1 MTLPPLL
8 LEWLGALLRAAH
20 VLAGILWI
28 GDSFLFMWMDASLEP
43 PRADRARDPQGPAG
57 SIVGELW
64 MVHSGG
70 FYEVVKRRSLTPAEL
85 PPNLYWFKWQSYSTW
100 ISGVF
105 LLAVVYWL
113 GGGAMLVDSG
123 SRLTRGTAV
132 AVSAV
137 TLVAG
142 WLVYDAACRSPLRRR
157 PALLAMLLVL
167 AFAAVAYGLTRVF
180 GARAAWL
187 QAGAILGTIMAANVW
202 RVIIPGQA
210 RMLAQT
216 RAGEPVDTAPGVLAK
231 ARSTHNHY
239 LTFPVLFLMLSQ
251 HFPAGYGHP
260 LGWLVLLLVCGA
272 GVALK
277 YLMNKR
283 GRSDWRAVAAGAA
296 ALVGAI
302 VLTARPAPGAG
313 AGAGSAL
320 GIAVP
325 DEQAFAIVER
335 RCTTCHSEHSSNP
348 AFPQPPS
355 GVMLDRPDRL
365 RAMAPRVRVR
375 AVETKTMPLGN
386 LTGMTDAER
395 DTLGAWLAKLR

>member
-1 MTLPPLL
+1 LELALPPLL
-8 LEWLGALLRAAH
+8 LEWLGTLLRVVH

-28 GDSFLFMWMDASLEP
+28 GDSFLFMWMDASLEQ
-43 PRADRARDPQGPAG
+43 PRRQREGAV
-57 SIVGELW
+57 VGELW

-70 FYEVVKRRSLTPAEL
+70 FYEVVKRRSLAPAEM

-100 ISGVF
+100 ISGAF

-123 SRLTRGTAV
+123 ARLSRGAAV
-132 AVSAV
+132 LVSAG

-142 WLVYDAACRSPLRRR
+142 WLVYDAACRLLRRR
-157 PALLAMLLVL
+157 PALLATLLSL
-167 AFAAVAYGLTRVF
+167 AFAAAVFGLTRVF

-187 QAGAILGTIMAANVW
+187 ESGALLGTIMAANVW

-210 RMLAQT
+210 KMLAQT
-216 RAGEPVDTAPGVLAK
+216 RAGVPVDTAPGVLAK
-231 ARSTHNHY
+231 ERSTHNHY

-260 LGWLVLLLVCGA
+260 LGWLVLLLVCGV

-277 YLMNKR
+277 YVMNAR
-283 GRSDWRAVAAGAA
+283 ARSDWRAVVAGAA
-296 ALVGAI
+296 ALVAAI
-302 VLTARPAPGAG
+302 VLTARPAPGATSG
-313 AGAGSAL
+313 GGPAL
-320 GIAVP
+320 AIHVP

-335 RCTTCHSEHSSNP
+335 RCTTCHAEHPSNP
-348 AFPQPPS
+348 AFPQAPS

-365 RAMAPRVRVR
+365 RALAPRVRVR

-395 DTLGAWLAKLR
+395 DTLGAWLARQR

>member
-20 VLAGILWI
+20 VIAGILWI
-28 GDSFLFMWMDASLEP
+28 GDSFLFMWMDSSLEQ
-43 PRADRARDPQGPAG
+43 PRTAREGAV
-57 SIVGELW
+57 VGELW

-70 FYEVVKRRSLTPAEL
+70 FYEVVKRRSLTPAEM
-85 PPNLYWFKWQSYSTW
+85 PANLYWFKWQSYSTW
-100 ISGVF
+100 ISGAF

-123 SRLTRGTAV
+123 SRLSRGAAV
-132 AVSAV
+132 LVSAAA
-137 TLVAG
+137 LVAG
-142 WLVYDAACRSPLRRR
+142 WLVYDAACRSRLAKR
-157 PALLAMLLVL
+157 PALLATVLAL
-167 AFAAVAYGLTRVF
+167 AFAGAVFGLTRVF

-187 QAGAILGTIMAANVW
+187 QAGAMLGTIMAANVW

-210 RMLAQT
+210 KMLAQT

-251 HFPAGYGHP
+251 HFPSGYGHP

-277 YLMNKR
+277 YVMNKR
-283 GRSDWRAVAAGAA
+283 GRSDWRAVVAGAA
-296 ALVGAI
+296 AFVAAI
-302 VLTARPAPGAG
+302 VLTARPAPGAASG
-313 AGAGSAL
+313 TSAL
-320 GIAVP
+320 AIAVP

-335 RCTTCHSEHSSNP
+335 RCTTCHSEHPSNP

-375 AVETKTMPLGN
+375 AVETRTMPLGN
-386 LTGMTDAER
+386 LTGMTEAER
-395 DTLGAWLAKLR
+395 DTLGAWLAKLAAGH

>member
-1 MTLPPLL
+1 LELALPPLV
-8 LEWLGALLRAAH
+8 LEWLGALLRAVH
-20 VLAGILWI
+20 VLAAILWI
-28 GDSFLFMWMDASLEP
+28 GDSFLFMWMDSSLEQ
-43 PRADRARDPQGPAG
+43 PRKAREGAV
-57 SIVGELW
+57 VGEMW

-70 FYEVVKRRSLTPAEL
+70 FYEVVKRRSLAPAEM
-85 PPNLYWFKWQSYSTW
+85 PPNLYWFKWQAYSTW
-100 ISGVF
+100 ISGAF

-113 GGGAMLVDSG
+113 GGGALLVDSG
-123 SRLTRGTAV
+123 SRLSPGV
-132 AVSAV
+132 AVLVSAG

-157 PALLAMLLVL
+157 PTLLVVLLSL
-167 AFAAVAYGLTRVF
+167 AFAAAVFGLTRVF

-187 QAGAILGTIMAANVW
+187 EAGALLGTVMAANVW

-231 ARSTHNHY
+231 ERSTHNHY
-239 LTFPVLFLMLSQ
+239 LTLPVLFLMLSQ

-277 YLMNKR
+277 YVMNAR
-283 GRSDWRAVAAGAA
+283 ARSDWRAVTAGAL
-296 ALVGAI
+296 ALVAAI
-302 VLTARPAPGAG
+302 VLTARPAPGAV
-313 AGAGSAL
+313 AGGRAAL
-320 GIAVP
+320 SVDVP

-335 RCTTCHSEHSSNP
+335 RCVNCHAERPSNP

-355 GVMLDRPDRL
+355 GVMLDRPDRV
-365 RAMAPRVRVR
+365 RALAPRVQVR
-375 AVETKTMPLGN
+375 AVETRTMPLGN

-395 DTLGAWLAKLR
+395 DTLGAWLARLSAGR

>member
-1 MTLPPLL
+1 
-8 LEWLGALLRAAH
+8 
-20 VLAGILWI
+20 V
-28 GDSFLFMWMDASLEP
+28 
-43 PRADRARDPQGPAG
+43 
-57 SIVGELW
+57 
-64 MVHSGG
+64 
-70 FYEVVKRRSLTPAEL
+70 
-85 PPNLYWFKWQSYSTW
+85 
-100 ISGVF
+100 
-105 LLAVVYWL
+105 
-113 GGGAMLVDSG
+113 LVDSG
-123 SRLTRGTAV
+123 SRLTRGAAV
-132 AVSAV
+132 AVSAAL
-137 TLVAG
+137 LVAG
-142 WLVYDAACRSPLRRR
+142 WLVYDGACRSPLRRR
-157 PALLAMLLVL
+157 PALLAALLGL
-167 AFAAVAYGLTRVF
+167 AFAAAAYGLTRVF

-187 QAGAILGTIMAANVW
+187 QAGAMLGTIMAANVW

-231 ARSTHNHY
+231 ERSTHNHY

-277 YLMNKR
+277 YVMNAR
-283 GRSDWRAVAAGAA
+283 ARSDWRAVTAGAVSLVA
-296 ALVGAI
+296 AV
-302 VLTARPAPGAG
+302 VLTARPAPGRASAAG
-313 AGAGSAL
+313 ASLA
-320 GIAVP
+320 IAVP

-335 RCTTCHSEHSSNP
+335 RCITCHAEHPSNP

-395 DTLGAWLAKLR
+395 DTLGAWLAGLASGH

>member
-1 MTLPPLL
+1 
-8 LEWLGALLRAAH
+8 
-20 VLAGILWI
+20 VLAAILWI
-28 GDSFLFMWMDASLEP
+28 GDSFLFMWMDASLEQ
-43 PRADRARDPQGPAG
+43 PRKPREGAV
-57 SIVGELW
+57 VGELW

-100 ISGVF
+100 ISGAF

-123 SRLTRGTAV
+123 SRLSRGAAV
-132 AVSAV
+132 LVSAG

-142 WLVYDAACRSPLRRR
+142 WLIYDAACRSPLKKR
-157 PALLAMLLVL
+157 PALLVTLLSL
-167 AFAAVAYGLTRVF
+167 AFAAAVFGLTRVF

-187 QAGAILGTIMAANVW
+187 ESGALLGTIMAANVW

-210 RMLAQT
+210 KMLAQT

-251 HFPAGYGHP
+251 HFPSAYGNP
-260 LGWLVLLLVCGA
+260 LGWLVLLLVA
-272 GVALK
+272 VVGVALK
-277 YLMNKR
+277 YVMNAR
-283 GRSDWRAVAAGAA
+283 GRSDWRAVAAGAM
-296 ALVGAI
+296 ALVAAI
-302 VLTARPAPGAG
+302 LLTARPAPGIAGG
-313 AGAGSAL
+313 AGARLA
-320 GIAVP
+320 ITVP

-335 RCTTCHSEHSSNP
+335 RCTTCHSEHPSNP
-348 AFPQPPS
+348 AFPQAPS
-355 GVMLDRPDRL
+355 GIMLDRPDRL
-365 RAMAPRVRVR
+365 RALAPRVRVR

>member
-1 MTLPPLL
+1 
-8 LEWLGALLRAAH
+8 
-20 VLAGILWI
+20 
-28 GDSFLFMWMDASLEP
+28 
-43 PRADRARDPQGPAG
+43 
-57 SIVGELW
+57 

-70 FYEVVKRRSLTPAEL
+70 FYEVVKRRSLAPAEL

-100 ISGVF
+100 ISGAF

-123 SRLTRGTAV
+123 SRLSRGAAV
-132 AVSAV
+132 LVSAG

-142 WLVYDAACRSPLRRR
+142 WLIYDAACRSPLQKR
-157 PALLAMLLVL
+157 PALLVTVLSL
-167 AFAAVAYGLTRVF
+167 AFAAAVFGLTRVF

-187 QAGAILGTIMAANVW
+187 ESGALLGTIMAANVW

-210 RMLAQT
+210 KMLAQT

-251 HFPAGYGHP
+251 HFPSAYGNP
-260 LGWLVLLLVCGA
+260 LGWLVLLLVA
-272 GVALK
+272 VVGVALK
-277 YLMNKR
+277 YVMNAR
-283 GRSDWRAVAAGAA
+283 GRSDWRAVVAGAV
-296 ALVGAI
+296 ALVAAI
-302 VLTARPAPGAG
+302 VLTARPAPGAASG
-313 AGAGSAL
+313 TTLA
-320 GIAVP
+320 ITVP

-335 RCTTCHSEHSSNP
+335 RCTTCHSEHPSNP

-355 GVMLDRPDRL
+355 GIMLDRPDRL
-365 RAMAPRVRVR
+365 RALAPRVRVR

-395 DTLGAWLAKLR
+395 DTLGAWLAKLTH

>member
-1 MTLPPLL
+1 LTLSPLL
-8 LEWLGALLRAAH
+8 LEWLGALLRVVH
-20 VLAGILWI
+20 VLAAILWI

-43 PRADRARDPQGPAG
+43 PRTPREGAV
-57 SIVGELW
+57 VGELW

-85 PPNLYWFKWQSYSTW
+85 PANLYWFKWQSYSTW
-100 ISGVF
+100 ISGAF

-123 SRLTRGTAV
+123 SRLSRGAAV
-132 AVSAV
+132 LVSAG

-142 WLVYDAACRSPLRRR
+142 WLIYDAACRSPLKKR
-157 PALLAMLLVL
+157 PALLVTLLSL
-167 AFAAVAYGLTRVF
+167 AFAAAVFGLTRVF

-187 QAGAILGTIMAANVW
+187 ESGALLGTIMAANVW

-210 RMLAQT
+210 KMLAQT

-251 HFPAGYGHP
+251 HFPSAYGNP
-260 LGWLVLLLVCGA
+260 LGWLVLLLVA
-272 GVALK
+272 VVGVALK
-277 YLMNKR
+277 YVMNAR
-283 GRSDWRAVAAGAA
+283 GRSDWRAVAAGAM
-296 ALVGAI
+296 ALVAAI
-302 VLTARPAPGAG
+302 LLTARPAPGIAGG
-313 AGAGSAL
+313 AGARLA
-320 GIAVP
+320 ITVP

-335 RCTTCHSEHSSNP
+335 RCTTCHSEHPSNP
-348 AFPQPPS
+348 AFPQAPS
-355 GVMLDRPDRL
+355 GIMLDRPDRL
-365 RAMAPRVRVR
+365 RALAPRVRVR